1 MVFLNSDGSGHIV
14 ETTYMSA
21 QAAAM
26 MGGMMSGMGGDM
38 GDDMGDAEVTMSGGP
53 MMDEEEAK
61 AKATELGEGV
71 VYISMKE
78 VSKPDGSKGAQV
90 VYKFDDITELKLTPG
105 ADSSEGGMGMEDE
118 PEEEKE
124 PITFGFSKGKLTVNL
139 PASDK
144 SAAPAADAGGPED
157 DMAAAMMQS
166 MLPMLKGMRM
176 RMFIRLPA
184 EIKRTN
190 ASYVDVSSKSG
201 EKRYVTLMDFNFDK
215 LLAADGGMQK
225 FMQAQDNA
233 DFGATAKLMAGIP
246 GIKMEPQ
253 PTVTIEF

>member
-26 MGGMMSGMGGDM
+26 MGGMMSGMGDDM
-38 GDDMGDAEVTMSGGP
+38 GGDAEVTMSGGP
-53 MMDEEEAK
+53 VPDEEEAK
-61 AKATELGEGV
+61 AKAADFGEGV
-71 VYISMKE
+71 AYVSMKE
-78 VSKPDGSKGAQV
+78 VSKPDGSKGAQI
-90 VYKFDDITELKLTPG
+90 VYKFDDVTKLALKPG
-105 ADSSEGGMGMEDE
+105 SDSSEGGMGMEDE

-124 PITFGFSKGKLTVNL
+124 PITFGFSKGQLTVNL
-139 PASDK
+139 PSSDESAA
-144 SAAPAADAGGPED
+144 SAAPAAPAGGPED
-157 DMAAAMMQS
+157 DMAAAMMQG

-176 RMFIRLPA
+176 RMFIKLPA

-190 ASYVDVSSKSG
+190 ASYVDASSKSG

-253 PTVTIEF
+253 QTVTIEF